1 MTLFVKGHLFRR
13 VSNMKIIID
22 AMGGDNPE
30 EVVKGAAQA
39 AKEFKDV
46 KFVVVGDHEVID
58 GVLAAE
64 NAAAALEV
72 VATTEVVT
80 NEESPT
86 MAIKTKKDSSM
97 VVALNLLKNDD
108 DAIGMISTG
117 STGAVLTGGSLII
130 GRLPGI
136 YRPTLLAQLPNVEG
150 GVVCVADGGANV
162 DSRPEWLYQFAVMGN
177 AYMRAMTGKDK
188 PVVAL
193 LSVGT
198 EEHKGNELTRAAYA
212 LLQSSGLNFVGNME
226 ARDALCGKYD
236 VLVCDG
242 YDGNILIK
250 SNEGAAKTI
259 MTMLKQNITASTSA
273 KIGYLFMKKALR
285 KLRDQMDFNN
295 YGGAPFLG
303 IKKCVIKAH
312 GASKAAAIYNSVI
325 QTMKIHAGDVVKSIE
340 EEVAK
345 NL

>member
-1 MTLFVKGHLFRR
+1 
-13 VSNMKIIID
+13 MKIIID
-22 AMGGDNPE
+22 AMGGDKPE
-30 EVVKGAAQA
+30 ENVKGALQA
-39 AKEFKDV
+39 AKNFPDV
-46 KFVVVGDHEVID
+46 RFVVVGDKEIINN
-58 GVLAAE
+58 VLASE
-64 NAAAALEV
+64 NASSVDV
-72 VATTEVVT
+72 VGTSEIIT

-97 VVALNLLKNDD
+97 VVALRTLKDEE
-108 DAIGMISTG
+108 DAIGMVSTG

-136 YRPTLLAQLPNVEG
+136 YRPTLLAQLPNVDG

-162 DSRPEWLYQFAVMGN
+162 DSRPEWLYQFAIMGN
-177 AYMRAMTGKDK
+177 AYMRAMTGNER

-193 LSVGT
+193 LNVGT
-198 EEHKGNELTRAAYA
+198 EEHKGNELTHAAYG
-212 LLQSSGLNFVGNME
+212 LLKNSGLNFVGNME

-259 MTMLKQNITASTSA
+259 MSMLKQNISASTSA

-285 KLRDQMDFNN
+285 KLRGQMDFNN

-312 GASKAAAIYNSVI
+312 GASKAAAIYNSADQI
-325 QTMKIHAGDVVKSIE
+325 MKIHAGNVVKSIE

-345 NL
+345 SI

>member
-1 MTLFVKGHLFRR
+1 
-13 VSNMKIIID
+13 MKVIID
-22 AMGGDNPE
+22 AMGGDKPE
-30 EVVKGAAQA
+30 EVVKGAVQA
-39 AKEFKDV
+39 AKALPEV
-46 KFVVVGDHEVID
+46 TITVVGDKSLID
-58 GVLAAE
+58 GVLATE
-64 NAAAALEV
+64 KCSSVEV
-72 VATTEVVT
+72 VATSEVVT
-80 NEESPT
+80 NDESPT

-97 VVALNLLKNDD
+97 VVALRLLKSDS
-108 DAIGMISTG
+108 DAIGMVSTG

-177 AYMRAMTGKDK
+177 AYMRAMTGKDR

-193 LSVGT
+193 LNVGT
-198 EEHKGNELTRAAYA
+198 EEHKGNELTHAAYS
-212 LLQSSGLNFVGNME
+212 LLSDSGLNFVGNME

-259 MTMLKQNITASTSA
+259 MTLLKQNISASTSA
-273 KIGYLFMKKALR
+273 KIGYLFMKKAL
-285 KLRDQMDFNN
+285 KNLRSQMDFNN

-312 GASKAAAIYNSVI
+312 GASNAAAIYNSVSQI
-325 QTMKIHAGDVVKSIE
+325 IKIHKGNVVQSIE
-340 EEVAK
+340 EEVTK
-345 NL
+345 NIEKSKQD